1 MPAEIPEDYR
11 DLLEKPVVVS
21 LASLMP
27 DGQPQVNPVWCSF
40 DGDHVFVNSAKG
52 RQKDRNMRA
61 RDQVTLLAMDPANP
75 YRYVEVR
82 GKVVNITE
90 DGADDHIDDL
100 AEAYLN
106 QRPYPFRQEGEV
118 RVIYQIEPVRVHT
131 YG

>member
-21 LASLMP
+21 LATLMP

-40 DGDHVFVNSAKG
+40 DGSHVFVNSAKG

-61 RDQVTLLAMDPANP
+61 RDQVTVMVMDPANP
-75 YRYVEVR
+75 YRYIELR
-82 GKVVNITE
+82 GTVVNITE

-106 QRPYPFRQEGEV
+106 QRPYPFRKEGEV
-118 RVIYQIEPVRVHT
+118 RVTYQIEPVRVHT